1 VPKGLIL
8 NRVIGREEM
17 IEKVENREK
26 PHMTSSFYKAFRSFG
41 TAFPTLL
48 GVILLLGFFRTFV
61 SKQMLSALFTGELL
75 KDTLIGSLMGS
86 ISAGNAVTSYLIGG
100 ELVEENVS
108 LIAVTSFIVAWVTV
122 GIIQLP
128 AETSTLGRRFAYT
141 RNALGFVFSILIS
154 IATVRTLMG
163 IQ

>member
-1 VPKGLIL
+1 
-8 NRVIGREEM
+8 M
-17 IEKVENREK
+17 IEKMEHRDK
-26 PHMTSSFYKAFRSFG
+26 PHMISAFYKALKSFG
-41 TAFPTLL
+41 TAFPILL
-48 GVILLLGFFRTFV
+48 GVILLLGLFRTFV

-108 LIAVTSFIVAWVTV
+108 LMAVTSFIVAWVTV
-122 GIIQLP
+122 GVIQIP
-128 AETSTLGRRFAYT
+128 AEASILGQRFAYT
-141 RNALGFVFSILIS
+141 RNALAFVFSILIS
-154 IATVRTLMG
+154 IATVRTLTG

>member
-1 VPKGLIL
+1 MANKKQNNSQGDIVP
-8 NRVIGREEM
+8 
-17 IEKVENREK
+17 
-26 PHMTSSFYKAFRSFG
+26 SFYRAFKSFG
-41 TAFPTLL
+41 MAFPTLL
-48 GVILLLGFFRTFV
+48 GVILLLGLFRTFV

-86 ISAGNAVTSYLIGG
+86 ISAGNAVTSYFIGG
-100 ELVEENVS
+100 ELIEENVS

-122 GIIQLP
+122 GIIQIP
-128 AETSTLGRRFAYT
+128 AEASTLGRRFAYT

>member
-1 VPKGLIL
+1 MANKKQNNTRREIL
-8 NRVIGREEM
+8 
-17 IEKVENREK
+17 
-26 PHMTSSFYKAFRSFG
+26 SSFYRAFKSFG

-48 GVILLLGFFRTFV
+48 GVILLLGLFRTFV

-75 KDTLIGSLMGS
+75 RDTLIGSVTGS

-100 ELVEENVS
+100 EMVQESVS

-122 GIIQLP
+122 GIIQIP
-128 AETSTLGRRFAYT
+128 AEASTLGRRFACT
-141 RNALGFVFSILIS
+141 RNALGFVFSILMS
-154 IATVRTLMG
+154 IATVQTLMG